1 MTDLA
6 SAEELARAVDIRF
19 PNESPEY
26 RAARTALLAE
36 EIALRRQIERVA
48 AQRRALP
55 PGGLVPDTYR
65 FVDENGRD
73 VGLNDMFGPH
83 DTLITYHWM
92 FGPQRARP
100 CPMCTGFLGG
110 LAAATRDLTQKVAL
124 AVIGGSPI
132 ERQIAFKLERGWGDM
147 LLFQTIGE
155 DFFQEYGGL
164 TPDGSEF
171 PALNVFER
179 SADGVRHFYSGEM
192 AGETADPGQDPRG
205 APDLMLIWTLLDLT
219 RRGRDPDWYPSLS
232 YSR

>member
-1 MTDLA
+1 M
-6 SAEELARAVDIRF
+6 
-19 PNESPEY
+19 P
-26 RAARTALLAE
+26 
-36 EIALRRQIERVA
+36 
-48 AQRRALP
+48 
-55 PGGLVPDTYR
+55 
-65 FVDENGRD
+65 
-73 VGLNDMFGPH
+73 
-83 DTLITYHWM
+83 
-92 FGPQRARP
+92 
-100 CPMCTGFLGG
+100 
-110 LAAATRDLTQKVAL
+110 
-124 AVIGGSPI
+124 
-132 ERQIAFKLERGWGDM
+132 
-147 LLFQTIGE
+147 LFQTIGE